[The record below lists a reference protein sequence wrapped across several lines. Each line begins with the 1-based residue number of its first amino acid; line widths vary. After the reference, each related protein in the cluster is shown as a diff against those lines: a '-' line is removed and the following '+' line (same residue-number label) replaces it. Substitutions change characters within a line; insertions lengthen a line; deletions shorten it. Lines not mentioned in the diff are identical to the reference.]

1 MPNRRVRKAKARQ
14 SRLAGS
20 TDCPLSEFRYP
31 LAMPTPSPSIL
42 VLNGGSSSIRFALV
56 RANDGL
62 TRVCS
67 GMLERIG
74 HADAHLALDAVPPA
88 EARQAIRAQDQ
99 GEAVRS
105 LVQWL
110 QQCGESESLVAV
122 GHRIVHGMSHFD
134 PERITPAL
142 LDDLRRIEPVDPD
155 HLPIEI
161 GLVEAAQSALPHL
174 PQFACFDTQFHRHL
188 PRVAELLP
196 IPRRFQAQ
204 GVRRYGFHGL
214 SYTYLMQALERT
226 CGAKVARG
234 RVILAHLGGGASLAA
249 VRDGRCIDTTMSFS
263 PTAGLVMGTR
273 SGDLDPSL
281 GPYLERTAGIG
292 SAQFLQMVN
301 HESGLL
307 GVSGLSADMREL
319 QAAESRDPNAADAIA
334 LFCYQARKAIGS
346 FAAAL
351 GGLDTLVFAGGIGEN
366 APAIRARICDGLRFL
381 GVEVDGPRNA
391 DARGLISSSTGR
403 VAVHVIP
410 TNEAHVIARA
420 VRDLL
425 ARDALG
431 QESAR

>member
-1 MPNRRVRKAKARQ
+1 MPMSA
-14 SRLAGS
+14 S
-20 TDCPLSEFRYP
+20 
-31 LAMPTPSPSIL
+31 SIL
-42 VLNGGSSSIRFALV
+42 VLNGGSTSLRFALL
-56 RANDGL
+56 RANDEL

-67 GMLERIG
+67 GTLESIG
-74 HADAHLALDAVPPA
+74 RDDAHLAIDQVAPA
-88 EARQAIRAQDQ
+88 EARHPIRACGH
-99 GEAVRS
+99 GEAVQS

-110 QQCGESESLVAV
+110 EQRGETASLAAV
-122 GHRIVHGMSHFD
+122 GHRVVHGMHHFD

-155 HLPIEI
+155 HLPVEI
-161 GLVEAAQSALPHL
+161 ALVEAARQALPTL

-188 PRVAELLP
+188 PRVAALLP
-196 IPRRFQAQ
+196 IPRRFETQ
-204 GVRRYGFHGL
+204 GLRRYGFHGL
-214 SYTYLMQALERT
+214 SYTYLMQELERIA
-226 CGAKVARG
+226 GAKVARG

-249 VRDGRCIDTTMSFS
+249 VRDGRCIDTTMSFT

-281 GPYLERTAGIG
+281 APYLERTAGIG
-292 SAQFLQMVN
+292 SAQFLKMVN

-319 QAAESRDPNAADAIA
+319 QAAEGRDPCAADAIE

-391 DARGLISSSTGR
+391 DARGLISSVTGR

-425 ARDALG
+425 ALDAYG